1 MLKVRNA
8 FPTKVYLCVMIEV
21 RNVSVVKQA
30 KKTFD
35 RLNWKIE
42 AGEHWVISGK
52 NGSGKTL
59 LLELL
64 AGKAQV
70 SEGKVIYDFIQ
81 EKDWNTYFD
90 ALRSLIRYI
99 PAHAA
104 PALLKK
110 HHGLF
115 YQQRYY
121 GSFNEGIPLVKDIF
135 EDKLEK
141 IDSLELPGSFSIS
154 NLLELPLTRL
164 SNGQF
169 KKVLIILYLLQGDAR
184 LLLLDY
190 PFEGLDH
197 ESRKHLSAFIDH
209 IAQSQQLQVMLTDHY
224 HELPEVINRRLVIH
238 DHKIERQEVYAA
250 PAKKVSTQERKVPI
264 RLNAESPVIEMKDL
278 CIQYGE
284 KVILKDFNWKVNQGE
299 RWALVGKNGSG
310 KTTLFS
316 LIYADHPLAYSQQ
329 IYLFGK
335 RRGSGESIWDIKKR
349 INYLGPEL
357 ISFMNP
363 QGIRSKA
370 LDYILQQFKVY
381 HEDKLAHLL
390 SYFEAKT
397 FIGKPVHQLSSGQL
411 QLMLLIQ
418 CFLDE
423 KELLLLDEPFQ
434 FLDPQ
439 QKTLVSRYMQHYLD
453 EEKTLI
459 LVTHYQ
465 KDMDQWA
472 EHVMQL

>member
-1 MLKVRNA
+1 MV
-8 FPTKVYLCVMIEV
+8 EV
-21 RNVSVVKQA
+21 QNVSVVKQG

-42 AGEHWVISGK
+42 EGEHWVISGN

-81 EKDWNTYFD
+81 EKDWNAYFD
-90 ALRSLIRYI
+90 ALRSRIRYI

-104 PALLKK
+104 HALLKK
-110 HHGLF
+110 YQGLF

-121 GSFNEGIPLVKDIF
+121 GSFNEGIPLVKDVF
-135 EDKLEK
+135 EDKLK
-141 IDSLELPGSFSIS
+141 LVDALELPGSFSIK

-169 KKVLIILYLLQGDAR
+169 KKVLIILYLLEGDTR

-197 ESRKHLSAFIDH
+197 ESREHLSTFIDH
-209 IAQSQQLQVMLTDHY
+209 IALTQQLQVILSDHY
-224 HELPEVINRRLVIH
+224 HELPEVINRRLVIN
-238 DHKIERQEVYAA
+238 DYKIETQGFYSA
-250 PAKKVSTQERKVPI
+250 PAEKVSTQKRDKPI
-264 RLNAESPVIEMKDL
+264 HSKADSPVVEMKDL
-278 CIQYGE
+278 RIQYGE
-284 KVILKDFNWKVNQGE
+284 KVILKDFNWSVHQGE

-335 RRGSGESIWDIKKR
+335 RRGSGESIWDIKRR

-370 LDYILQQFKVY
+370 LDYIKQNYKTY
-381 HEDKLAHLL
+381 NEEKLKHII
-390 SYFEAKT
+390 SF
-397 FIGKPVHQLSSGQL
+397 FQSDSFVNKPVHQLSSGQL
-411 QLMLLIQ
+411 QLILLIQ

-434 FLDPQ
+434 FLDPK
-439 QKTLVSRYMQHYLD
+439 QKALVSRYMQQYLD

-465 KDMDQWA
+465 KDIDQWA
-472 EHVMQL
+472 EHIMKL